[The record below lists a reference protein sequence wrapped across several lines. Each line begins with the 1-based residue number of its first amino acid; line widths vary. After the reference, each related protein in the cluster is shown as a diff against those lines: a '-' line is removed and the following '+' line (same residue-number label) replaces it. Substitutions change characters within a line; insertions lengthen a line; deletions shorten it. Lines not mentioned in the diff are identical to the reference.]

1 MVKRVKI
8 IVRTPHKDE
17 SSAAHI
23 DRLISSVLFLF
34 FSLSSFFIT
43 VSTCPRNS
51 ITKRETT
58 REFQRKS
65 EGHGTNGGNERI
77 LMRGRAIKI
86 DKTFKQLHPFSVVI
100 SIFFMVL
107 CSFG

>member
-23 DRLISSVLFLF
+23 DRLISSVLFFF
-34 FSLSSFFIT
+34 FSVYQVSLSRSLPVPEIQ
-43 VSTCPRNS
+43 SQNE
-51 ITKRETT
+51 K
-58 REFQRKS
+58 RKS